1 MNNTTLNL
9 DYGDGEGPRRRRPN
23 HRDSRKLMGSA
34 LFACAI
40 GVSVGAVLVTSRKG
54 SSRGDELMVFLKG
67 KKSREETLGRRL
79 KKDEDGAA
87 EKEEHAL
94 FGECEGDCDRDKDC
108 KVRLCCCCH
117 ETASAICVQQLFNTT
132 S

>member
-67 KKSREETLGRRL
+67 KKSPATSSTTKPSSTGKETLGRRL
-79 KKDEDGAA
+79 EESRSTMQEPDLTIVEDQDGTPLGECQGGCEEDG
-87 EKEEHAL
+87 H
-94 FGECEGDCDRDKDC
+94 CE
-108 KVRLCCCCH
+108 V
-117 ETASAICVQQLFNTT
+117 
-132 S
+132 